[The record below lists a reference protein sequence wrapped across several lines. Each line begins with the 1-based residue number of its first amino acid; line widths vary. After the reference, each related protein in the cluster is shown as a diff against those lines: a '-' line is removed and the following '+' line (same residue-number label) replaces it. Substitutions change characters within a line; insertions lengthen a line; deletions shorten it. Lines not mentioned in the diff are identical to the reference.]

1 MELILMEDIKK
12 LGKQGDI
19 VNVKD
24 GYGRNFLIPQN
35 KAVAATVQT
44 RKMVEK
50 LKAKRELA
58 EKKKLGQAEELK
70 AKLEA
75 LSITITSEAG
85 EEDKLFGA
93 VTADMI
99 KDAISLESIEVDK
112 RKIVIAEPIKKLGA
126 YEVQIKVYP
135 EVAAV
140 MRIWV
145 VKK

>member
-35 KAVAATVQT
+35 KAVAATAQT
-44 RKMVEK
+44 RQMVEK
-50 LKAKRELA
+50 LKAKRELE
-58 EKKKLGQAEELK
+58 EKKKLGQAQELK